1 MQLENELGDID
12 IGAITHEGS
21 ARLIMLESACA
32 NVEEAMMRLQ
42 DHRKNV
48 SLTEEPL
55 EALKEALSQHAATLQ
70 DLQVKSEQLDNALTG
85 GQNLPKI
92 VAAWRN
98 VRQDLTSI
106 VTNFQA
112 QVTSLPLH
120 PRSTLSLVLSSVP
133 TDHPVLLPPPYSCPP
148 PFPSAT
154 DLRWNRVSSFFG
166 ILL

>member
-1 MQLENELGDID
+1 MEGAEQLPAEPALPVTSFSSRKGK
-12 IGAITHEGS
+12 
-21 ARLIMLESACA
+21 RLT
-32 NVEEAMMRLQ
+32 VEKQLSSM
-42 DHRKNV
+42 
-48 SLTEEPL
+48 PL

-70 DLQVKSEQLDNALTG
+70 ELQIKSEQLDNALTG
-85 GQNLPKI
+85 GHNLPKI